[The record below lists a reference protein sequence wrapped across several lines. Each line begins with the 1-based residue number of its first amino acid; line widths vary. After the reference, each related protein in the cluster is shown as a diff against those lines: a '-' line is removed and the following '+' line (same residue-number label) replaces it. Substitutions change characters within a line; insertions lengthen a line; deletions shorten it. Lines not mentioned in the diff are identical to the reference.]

1 MNLENSLQAEVV
13 NNSNI
18 VLFENEELGQV
29 RVALDENNEP
39 LFCLSDIC
47 KILEL
52 TNPSMVKDAIL
63 REFELS
69 T

>member
-63 REFELS
+63 REF
-69 T
+69 

>member
-52 TNPSMVKDAIL
+52 TNPSMVKD
-63 REFELS
+63 
-69 T
+69 

>member
-63 REFELS
+63 REFE
-69 T
+69 